1 MQLPSLICEI
11 MSVKFKLLNLVGEEA
26 QLTLSVCWG
35 VGVKEH
41 KVNIPDCNSGSLP
54 TVIQMTHSRQEGQ
67 YCYDAT
73 TAVMEDDTRMT
84 GAVLNLGF
92 IGCRVQGSELISG

>member
-11 MSVKFKLLNLVGEEA
+11 MSVKFKLLNLVGEDA

-41 KVNIPDCNSGSLP
+41 KVNIPDCN
-54 TVIQMTHSRQEGQ
+54 
-67 YCYDAT
+67 
-73 TAVMEDDTRMT
+73 
-84 GAVLNLGF
+84 
-92 IGCRVQGSELISG
+92 